1 MGVASYRGYRLNA
14 QKKWAIS
21 VAMMMNANTQA
32 VRGMRNLCS
41 YISVLG
47 KKKLIATIYRML

>member
-1 MGVASYRGYRLNA
+1 MMKTACSGYRLNA

-21 VAMMMNANTQA
+21 VVIMMNANMQA
-32 VRGMRNLCS
+32 VREIRNLCS
-41 YISVLG
+41 YISVFG